1 MLKTIQVSLKRLTVR
16 IALGAVVLIF
26 ISQFLPWITARGQS
40 MSMMAIYTQD
50 TSFFAGVPAMTLLS
64 LLWIALWFML
74 NHPKLTLIG
83 VLPLLFVW
91 FGFLLIGG
99 KYQASLGIGFFV
111 YLISVLACAVMAF
124 ATKKI
129 KTNTN
134 SKGE

>member
-1 MLKTIQVSLKRLTVR
+1 MKTIQISLKRLTVR
-16 IALGAVVLIF
+16 IALGAVILAF
-26 ISQFLPWITARGQS
+26 ISQFLPWMKTGNQS
-40 MSMMAIYTQD
+40 QSLIGIYTAD
-50 TSFFAGVPAMTLLS
+50 TSFFAGVPMVLLLS
-64 LLWIALWFML
+64 LLWIAGWFLL

-83 VLPLLFVW
+83 IVPLLFVW

-111 YLISVLACAVMAF
+111 YLIAVLTCAAMAF

-134 SKGE
+134 SKRE

>member
-1 MLKTIQVSLKRLTVR
+1 MLKMIQVSLKRLTVR
-16 IALGAVVLIF
+16 IALAAVVLIF

-50 TSFFAGVPAMTLLS
+50 TSFFAGVPVVTLLS

-91 FGFLLIGG
+91 FGFLLVGG
-99 KYQASLGIGFFV
+99 KYEADMGIGFFI
-111 YLISVLACAVMAF
+111 YLIAVLICVIMAF

-129 KTNTN
+129 KEKN
-134 SKGE
+134 KKL